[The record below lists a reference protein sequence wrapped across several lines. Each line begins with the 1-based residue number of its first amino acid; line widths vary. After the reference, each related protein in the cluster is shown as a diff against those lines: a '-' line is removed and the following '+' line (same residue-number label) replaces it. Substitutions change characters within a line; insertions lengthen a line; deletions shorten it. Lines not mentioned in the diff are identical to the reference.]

1 MSIRFNLTA
10 ALACQAKRR
19 PDVFALCTGGAE
31 LGYGGLVRQRIGW
44 PGISREL
51 RAPPRWILGSPG
63 LGLVG
68 LPALTSHFSEDSR
81 LIAAI

>member
-31 LGYGGLVRQRIGW
+31 LGYGGLARQRIGW
-44 PGISREL
+44 PGISR
-51 RAPPRWILGSPG
+51 RAACSTSQDSWKPRPG
-63 LGLVG
+63 
-68 LPALTSHFSEDSR
+68 PCR
-81 LIAAI
+81 AASACIPLC